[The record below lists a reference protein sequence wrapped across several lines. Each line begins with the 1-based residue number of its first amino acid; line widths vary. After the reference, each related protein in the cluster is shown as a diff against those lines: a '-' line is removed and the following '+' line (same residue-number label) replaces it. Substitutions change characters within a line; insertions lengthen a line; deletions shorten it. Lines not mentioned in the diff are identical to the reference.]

1 MNSLVARWQQLLSR
15 VDDLELRQRGLLFFG
30 VVVVL
35 YVAWA
40 HLLMDPLDVRRQAL
54 TSQVS
59 QTRAEIDTLNAEIGR
74 LARGRGQDPDAA
86 LRQRLGALKVER
98 EARNRRIGELTQSL
112 IPPKEM
118 VGVLESLLTRDTRL
132 KLVALEGLGHTPLV
146 EWVGPADEQ
155 SSGTVEP
162 GQANGTVPGLY
173 KHGLR
178 LVFRGSYSDT
188 VKLLEQ
194 MEALPWN
201 FIWSRMRIEIEEY
214 PVSTVTLEIYSLSF
228 EKAWLEV

>member
-1 MNSLVARWQQLLSR
+1 MNKLVAQWQLLLSR

-40 HLLMDPLDVRRQAL
+40 HLLMDPLDARRQAL

-59 QTRAEIDTLNAEIGR
+59 QTQAEIDTLNAEIGR

-86 LRQRLGALKVER
+86 LRERLGALKVEM
-98 EARNRRIGELTQSL
+98 EVRNRRLDELTQTL

-132 KLVALEGLGHTPLV
+132 KLIALEGLGHTPLV
-146 EWVGPADEQ
+146 EWVGPTDAE
-155 SSGTVEP
+155 SIGAAEP
-162 GQANGTVPGLY
+162 GQADGTVPGLY

-194 MEALPWN
+194 MEGLPWN
-201 FIWSRMRIEIEEY
+201 FIWSRMSIDIEEY
-214 PVSTVTLEIYSLSF
+214 PISKVTLEIYSLSF
-228 EKAWLEV
+228 DEAWLEV

>member
-1 MNSLVARWQQLLSR
+1 MNNLVAQWQQLLSR
-15 VDDLELRQRGLLFFG
+15 VDELELRQRGLLFFG
-30 VVVVL
+30 IVVVL

-40 HLLMDPLDVRRQAL
+40 HLLMDPLDVRREAL

-59 QTRAEIDTLNAEIGR
+59 QTRADIDTLNAEIGR
-74 LARGRGQDPDAA
+74 LARGRGQDPDAP
-86 LRQRLGALKVER
+86 LRERLGALRVEM

-132 KLVALEGLGHTPLV
+132 KLIALEGLGHTPLV
-146 EWVGPADEQ
+146 EWVGPTDEENN
-155 SSGTVEP
+155 GAVEP
-162 GQANGTVPGLY
+162 GQADGSVPGLY

-194 MEALPWN
+194 MEGLPWN

-214 PVSTVTLEIYSLSF
+214 PVSVVTLEIYSLSF
-228 EKAWLEV
+228 DEAWLEV